1 MYTQQE
7 GKDIYIGEIF
17 EFIQQILDLK
27 NTKNIYF
34 IEVTQVSGIT

>member
-7 GKDIYIGEIF
+7 RKDIYIGEIF

-34 IEVTQVSGIT
+34 IADTQVSGIA

>member
-7 GKDIYIGEIF
+7 RKDIYIGEIF

-27 NTKNIYF
+27 KYKKHIRDVIKKYF
-34 IEVTQVSGIT
+34 FLK